1 MSRIIAI
8 GDIHGFKNVLTEILV
23 KISKKYDFK
32 TNKLVFLG
40 DYVDR
45 GNDDFGTLDFLIQLE
60 IDYPHFI
67 FLLGNHDD
75 EWLASGHPEGIIIPK
90 KYLDFFKRCKI
101 YHKEK
106 SFSLTHGG
114 IPEKY
119 TLISEVPK
127 DQLLWSRET
136 WFKYNEAKLVVGHS
150 IKKEVLDM
158 GNCIYVDTGVCRS
171 DYGKLSAVVLDDE
184 RGEMV
189 EVIQVI
195 NKFNNV

>member
-8 GDIHGFKNVLTEILV
+8 SDIHGFKNVLAEILI
-23 KISKKYDFK
+23 KISVKYDFK

-45 GNDDFGTLDFLIQLE
+45 GNDDFGTI
-60 IDYPHFI
+60 
-67 FLLGNHDD
+67 
-75 EWLASGHPEGIIIPK
+75 
-90 KYLDFFKRCKI
+90 DFFKRFKI

-106 SFSLTHGG
+106 SFSFTHGG

-136 WFKYNEAKLVVGHS
+136 WFKYN
-150 IKKEVLDM
+150 
-158 GNCIYVDTGVCRS
+158 
-171 DYGKLSAVVLDDE
+171 
-184 RGEMV
+184 
-189 EVIQVI
+189 
-195 NKFNNV
+195 